1 MTDKCAPDDPRR
13 CHGTTPDGQCQYLA
27 MEGSEFCQ
35 FHSGKRRGN
44 KQFEQKKTER
54 YIIENQELRQ
64 AYLRQKDDRD
74 YLNMKE
80 EINLVAG
87 FLEIRLN
94 TIKTDADK
102 VMAVGHID
110 MLTKRLESMKI
121 NLLKLQQS
129 LGMVLGKDDMRAL
142 ARLMAE
148 ILDEELEGV
157 DKKEERMDAIC
168 ERLFHAIEDAGRH
181 SEGTE

>member
-27 MEGSEFCQ
+27 LEGSEFCQ
-35 FHSGKRRGN
+35 FHSGKRLGN
-44 KQFEQKKTER
+44 KQFEEKKTER
-54 YIIENQELRQ
+54 YILENQALRQ
-64 AYLRQKDDRD
+64 SYLRQKDDRE
-74 YLNMKE
+74 YLSMKD
-80 EINLVAG
+80 EINLLTG
-87 FLEIRLN
+87 FLEKRLN
-94 TIKTDADK
+94 IMQTDAD
-102 VMAVGHID
+102 VIMATGHVTVL
-110 MLTKRLESMKI
+110 MQRLESMKI

-129 LGMVLGKDDMRAL
+129 LGMVLGKDEMRAL

-157 DKKEERMDAIC
+157 DKKEERMDIIV

-181 SEGTE
+181 PEETE